1 MSQQSQ
7 SLYRKWRSQSFDEL
21 VGQRHVIQTLQNAL
35 QTERVAHA
43 YIFSGPRGTGKT
55 STARILAKAINCLAP
70 EGQRPCNECYMCRS
84 ISDGSSMD
92 LIEIDAASNTQV
104 DKVRDAIIEKVNF
117 APSEARRKMYILDE
131 AHMLSN
137 SAFNALL
144 KTIEEPPPHVIFV
157 LATTEIHKIPATI
170 LSRCQRLDFR
180 RIGLPEIAEHLG
192 WVLEQEGITAEMEL
206 LELVARQATG
216 SMRDALSLLDQ
227 LLAHGGSH
235 LTLAQARAAL
245 GLATAES
252 VQALVDY
259 LLAHDVGSALRLVNR
274 LLDQG
279 TEPRQFLVDV
289 LDHLRA
295 LLLTLAGGGRQLFN
309 LPDDAVA
316 RLLAQTKHVTPP
328 ALVEMI
334 RLFNQA
340 GADLKL
346 GLQAQLPLELAIVE
360 SVLVLQKHDLSPAP
374 APGDA
379 LADAEAEAAAS
390 LKPARSPQPSTPS
403 LQQDT
408 IPVGA
413 GLRPAPASQEPASL
427 LEQDEPVA
435 GPVAEPPVLEQD
447 FSKEEI
453 LASLDDTL
461 NGEEPTLAEALEV
474 EETLEDAWDEAT
486 PVLAADDDD
495 VLDEADEEQVQMPAF
510 TAPPPPPAL
519 PLWED
524 DVFEPSISTPAQP
537 PQERGVVLEQQ
548 IPTDSE
554 NRTLSWWHD
563 HWPEFQGYLGQQGE
577 DGKRASLRLK
587 FCEPHAVD
595 PDTLT
600 LGFFYSIHRDK
611 IEKPQE
617 RIVVERALQ
626 AFSGTNLR
634 VQTVLAP
641 KDQPMQAGKT
651 KYEEAAEDPVVKEAM
666 KLGGRIT
673 EVSLPDQS

>member
-1 MSQQSQ
+1 MSQSQ
-7 SLYRKWRSQSFDEL
+7 SLYRKWRSQTFDEM
-21 VGQRHVIQTLQNAL
+21 VGQRHVIQTLKNAL
-35 QTERVAHA
+35 ETDRVAHA

-70 EGQRPCNECYMCRS
+70 EGQRPCNECHMCRS
-84 ISDGSSMD
+84 IGDGSSMD

-104 DKVRDAIIEKVNF
+104 DKVRDAIVEKVNF

-180 RIGLPEIAEHLG
+180 RFGLPETVDHLA
-192 WVLEQEGITAEMEL
+192 WILEQEGITAEREV

-227 LLAHGGSH
+227 LLSHGGSH

-259 LLAHDVGSALRLVNR
+259 LLAQDVGGALRLVNR

-289 LDHLRA
+289 LDYLRA
-295 LLLTLAGGGRQLFN
+295 LLLTLAGGGRQLLN
-309 LPDDAVA
+309 LPDEATA
-316 RLLAQTKHVTPP
+316 RLRAQIRYITPP

-346 GLQAQLPLELAIVE
+346 GLQTQLPLELAIVE
-360 SVLVLQKHDLSPAP
+360 SVMALQKHGAP
-374 APGDA
+374 VAPPPGDA
-379 LADAEAEAAAS
+379 LADAEEA
-390 LKPARSPQPSTPS
+390 R
-403 LQQDT
+403 
-408 IPVGA
+408 PVGA
-413 GLRPAPASQEPASL
+413 GLRPAHLSQESAPPSEQATPLVGAGLVPALALQEPTSSS
-427 LEQDEPVA
+427 EQANPLVEAGSPEEKPAPAEPQT
-435 GPVAEPPVLEQD
+435 PQFVAEATD
-447 FSKEEI
+447 
-453 LASLDDTL
+453 LALADTL
-461 NGEEPTLAEALEV
+461 NGEEPTLADALELEPTPAPV
-474 EETLEDAWDEAT
+474 VNGATPAEEPDEEAWDD
-486 PVLAADDDD
+486 PSPPFL
-495 VLDEADEEQVQMPAF
+495 
-510 TAPPPPPAL
+510 APPP
-519 PLWED
+519 WED
-524 DVFEPSISTPAQP
+524 EAFSSAPQAKPATPAP
-537 PQERGVVLEQQ
+537 EPARVLEQQ
-548 IPTDSE
+548 IPTDGA

-563 HWPEFQGYLGQQGE
+563 QWADFQQYLSQQGE

-587 FCEPHAVD
+587 FCEPHALD
-595 PDTLT
+595 QDTLT

-617 RIVVERALQ
+617 RVAIEHALQ
-626 AFSGTNLR
+626 TFSGTNLR
-634 VQTVLAP
+634 VLTILAP
-641 KDQPMQAGKT
+641 KEKPLHAAKT

-666 KLGGRIT
+666 KLGGRIV
-673 EVSLPDQS
+673 EVVLPDQS

>member
-295 LLLTLAGGGRQLFN
+295 LLLTLAGGGRQLLN

-316 RLLAQTKHVTPP
+316 RLRAQMKHVTPP

-360 SVLVLQKHDLSPAP
+360 SVLVLQKHGLSPAP

-379 LADAEAEAAAS
+379 LADAEAE
-390 LKPARSPQPSTPS
+390 
-403 LQQDT
+403 
-408 IPVGA
+408 PVGA
-413 GLRPAPASQEPASL
+413 GLRPARSSQEPALSPEQTDAPVGAGLVPALSQEPAPL
-427 LEQDEPVA
+427 LEQDAPLA
-435 GPVAEPPVLEQD
+435 APVAEPPALKQA

-453 LASLDDTL
+453 FASLDDTL

-486 PVLAADDDD
+486 PVLAADDD
-495 VLDEADEEQVQMPAF
+495 EAPDEERTEIPAF
-510 TAPPPPPAL
+510 AAPPPPP
-519 PLWED
+519 PFWEHD
-524 DVFEPSISTPAQP
+524 TFESPTPAKP
-537 PQERGVVLEQQ
+537 TQERGVVLEQQ
-548 IPTDSE
+548 IPTDGE

-617 RIVVERALQ
+617 RTVVERALQ

-666 KLGGRIT
+666 KLGGRIA
-673 EVSLPDQS
+673 EVYLPDQS

>member
-104 DKVRDAIIEKVNF
+104 DKVRDSIIEKVNF

-192 WVLEQEGITAEMEL
+192 WVLEQEGITAEIEL

-252 VQALVDY
+252 VQTLVDY

-316 RLLAQTKHVTPP
+316 RLQAQMKHVTPP

-360 SVLVLQKHDLSPAP
+360 SVLVLQKHGIAPAP

-379 LADAEAEAAAS
+379 LADTDTEPVAS
-390 LKPARSPQPSTPS
+390 LRPARSPQLFASFS
-403 LQQDT
+403 GQADA
-408 IPVGA
+408 PVG
-413 GLRPAPASQEPASL
+413 GFKPALSQEPAPL
-427 LEQDEPVA
+427 LEQDAPLA
-435 GPVAEPPVLEQD
+435 APVAEPPVLEQD
-447 FSKEEI
+447 FSEEEI

-461 NGEEPTLAEALEV
+461 SGEEPTLTEALELV
-474 EETLEDAWDEAT
+474 ETLEDTWDETAL
-486 PVLAADDDD
+486 VLVADEDEA
-495 VLDEADEEQVQMPAF
+495 LDEAEEEVETFSFA
-510 TAPPPPPAL
+510 APPPPPAL

-524 DVFEPSISTPAQP
+524 GAFEPSISTPVQP
-537 PQERGVVLEQQ
+537 PQERGLVLEQQ
-548 IPTDSE
+548 IPTDGE

-563 HWPEFQGYLGQQGE
+563 HWPEFQRYLGQQGE
-577 DGKRASLRLK
+577 DGQRASLRLK

-617 RIVVERALQ
+617 RTVIERALQ
-626 AFSGTNLR
+626 AFSGTKLR
-634 VQTVLAP
+634 VQTVFAP

-666 KLGGRIT
+666 KLGGRIA
-673 EVSLPDQS
+673 EVYLPDQS